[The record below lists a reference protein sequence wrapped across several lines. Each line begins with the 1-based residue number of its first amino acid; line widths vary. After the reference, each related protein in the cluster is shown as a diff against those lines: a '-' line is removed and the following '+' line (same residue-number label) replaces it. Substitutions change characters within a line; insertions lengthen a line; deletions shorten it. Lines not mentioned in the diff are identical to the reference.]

1 MPNWHKLTECMLKS
15 TVALSYLY
23 SFACLFVGC
32 CHGMF
37 LACWLRSFASAMHC
51 DKQQPQ
57 LQPSQHY
64 AHAIAQLCDLY
75 LHTAMLLHALLAVE
89 AQPLMDAATIL
100 GTTLWQ
106 MITCH
111 SVVPKIVAVNS
122 TRRSQFNLP
131 PVNSTCRHSGKLNS
145 ILQIMSSWTHHL
157 QNRTQLAN
165 VVAAIA
171 TPVAAQSP
179 CNCTCSNFANI
190 QS

>member
-111 SVVPKIVAVNS
+111 SVAPKIIAINS
-122 TRRSQFNLP
+122 TRRSQFNSLQSIQLAAGQFNLP
-131 PVNSTCRHSGKLNS
+131 PQWQVEFYSADHEFMNS
-145 ILQIMSSWTHHL
+145 SS
-157 QNRTQLAN
+157 AE
-165 VVAAIA
+165 
-171 TPVAAQSP
+171 
-179 CNCTCSNFANI
+179 
-190 QS
+190 